1 MSTIDGQRPVHEVD
15 AAGPTVLQAHRAVRA
30 ARLSH
35 CRHGRARPVHRWR
48 RVRRPTLSQYRPVDV
63 SDATAQSPTTRSDFQ
78 RKRGPV
84 STVVTATVAV
94 SLLYVGFIRV
104 FEPDANHRV
113 LLMGVYLIAAAGA
126 VCLNAFTLGAMT
138 EPARY
143 PERAG
148 QRVQHQG

>member
-1 MSTIDGQRPVHEVD
+1 MSTIDGQRLVHDVD
-15 AAGPTVLQAHRAVRA
+15 AAGPTVWQAHRAVRA

-48 RVRRPTLSQYRPVDV
+48 RVRRPPVSQYRPVDV
-63 SDATAQSPTTRSDFQ
+63 SDATAQSLTTRSDFQ

-84 STVVTATVAV
+84 TTVVTATVAV

-113 LLMGVYLIAAAGA
+113 LLIGVCLIAGAAA

-138 EPARY
+138 EPARD
-143 PERAG
+143 PEGADR
-148 QRVQHQG
+148 RVQHQR